1 MGWFVSVAR
10 LGVVALLALAACGK
24 KAEDGPGAGAGGG
37 GGGGAPGIP
46 VEVAV
51 ARQDT
56 VVDAIL
62 ATGEVEA
69 IQSAE
74 LKPEVDG
81 RIVEILMREGSEVR
95 EGAPLFRIDDAE
107 LKAEVARA
115 AAERDLAEQ
124 ALARTRALLDQKA
137 ASTSDLERAEATA
150 RSARASLEL
159 LQVRLARTTVRAP
172 FAGVLGQRMVSLG
185 DYVTSST
192 ALVRIQTVD
201 PQRVSF
207 TVPERYARDVK
218 PGQQVAF
225 RVAALPGEEFQGKV
239 DFVSPS
245 VQLPARTLLIKALVP
260 NGRRHLQA
268 GMFTE
273 TRLSTAV
280 RPRAIVVPEEAVF
293 SVQGTQVVWA
303 VVDGKANRR
312 PVTIGVRSP
321 GEAEI
326 TSGLNAGEQV
336 VVGGQSMLAMMQD
349 GAPVTPMPVD
359 QERAARGDSAA
370 APAAEA
376 AAPGA
381 H

>member
-1 MGWFVSVAR
+1 MSVAR
-10 LGVVALLALAACGK
+10 FGVVALVLVAACGK
-24 KAEDGPGAGAGGG
+24 KAEDGPGAGAGD
-37 GGGGAPGIP
+37 GGGGAPGLP

-56 VVDAIL
+56 VIDAIL

-69 IQSAE
+69 VQSVE

-81 RIVEILMREGSEVR
+81 RIVEILMREGGEVR
-95 EGAPLFRIDDAE
+95 EGAALFRVDDAE

-115 AAERDLAEQ
+115 RAERDLAEQ
-124 ALARTRALLDQKA
+124 ALERTRALLDQKA
-137 ASTSDLERAEATA
+137 ASTADLERAEATA

-159 LQVRLARTTVRAP
+159 LEVRLGRTTVRAP
-172 FAGVLGQRMVSLG
+172 FSGVLGARLVSLG
-185 DYVTSST
+185 DYVTTST
-192 ALVRIQTVD
+192 SLVRLQTVD
-201 PQRVSF
+201 PQRIAF
-207 TVPERYARDVK
+207 TVPERYARDVRT
-218 PGQQVAF
+218 GQQVTF
-225 RVAALPGEEFQGKV
+225 RVAALPGEEFTGRV
-239 DFVSPS
+239 DFVSPG
-245 VQLPARTLLIKALVP
+245 VQLPARTLLVKALVP

-273 TRLSTAV
+273 SRLATAV

-349 GAPVTPMPVD
+349 GAPVTAMPVE
-359 QERAARGDSAA
+359 QGKPARGDTTAT
-370 APAAEA
+370 APRDSTR
-376 AAPGA
+376 
-381 H
+381 

>member
-1 MGWFVSVAR
+1 MSVAR
-10 LGVVALLALAACGK
+10 YGVVALLALAACGK
-24 KAEDGPGAGAGGG
+24 KAEDGPGAGAGDGG
-37 GGGGAPGIP
+37 GGGGAPGLP

-56 VVDAIL
+56 VIDAIL

-74 LKPEVDG
+74 LKPEIDG
-81 RIVEILMREGSEVR
+81 RITEILMREGSEVR

-115 AAERDLAEQ
+115 TAERDLAEQ
-124 ALARTRALLDQKA
+124 ALARTRALLEQKA
-137 ASTSDLERAEATA
+137 ASPSDLERAEATA

-159 LQVRLARTTVRAP
+159 LQVRLSRTTVRAP
-172 FAGVLGQRMVSLG
+172 FAGILGQRMVSLG
-185 DYVTSST
+185 DYVTTGS
-192 ALVRIQTVD
+192 ALVRLQTVD

-207 TVPERYARDVK
+207 TVPERYARDVRT
-218 PGQQVAF
+218 GQQVTF
-225 RVAALPGEEFQGKV
+225 RVAALPGEEFQGRV

-260 NGRRHLQA
+260 NGRRHLQP

-273 TRLSTAV
+273 MRLATAV

-303 VVDGKANRR
+303 VVDGKANKR

-349 GAPVTPMPVD
+349 GAPVTAMPVE
-359 QERAARGDSAA
+359 QGRAARSDTAA
-370 APAAEA
+370 AQAPAATPRDSA
-376 AAPGA
+376 QP
-381 H
+381 